1 VRLSKD
7 EIMTYNEYS
16 KMMARRKRAKDAYWN
31 TVLKT
36 LYPVSVLEDAGFKL
50 TPTSE
55 RWRGLDYDK
64 DQRSILSPAS
74 DEETKLELVVNGALK
89 PVNKLDIYKLTLMER
104 REYEGEEFNRIRV
117 VALYGKDETGQ
128 YWLHHLPPFYAN
140 ASILACKTWLLD
152 MSKDDVLIEAT

>member
-50 TPTSE
+50 LQQVKGGEGSTTI
-55 RWRGLDYDK
+55 R
-64 DQRSILSPAS
+64 I
-74 DEETKLELVVNGALK
+74 NGR
-89 PVNKLDIYKLTLMER
+89 Y
-104 REYEGEEFNRIRV
+104 Y
-117 VALYGKDETGQ
+117 
-128 YWLHHLPPFYAN
+128 
-140 ASILACKTWLLD
+140 LLRP
-152 MSKDDVLIEAT
+152 MKRQSWSW